1 MLIYLLSELLYLFLV
16 VSCNTFVACVPCCIV
31 YRLWGLGLGY
41 HVVVLCNT
49 DLWYD
54 KTVGR
59 DTNLVFVLSIA
70 INSVLQEPSIG
81 NY

>member
-49 DLWYD
+49 DL
-54 KTVGR
+54 
-59 DTNLVFVLSIA
+59 
-70 INSVLQEPSIG
+70 
-81 NY
+81 